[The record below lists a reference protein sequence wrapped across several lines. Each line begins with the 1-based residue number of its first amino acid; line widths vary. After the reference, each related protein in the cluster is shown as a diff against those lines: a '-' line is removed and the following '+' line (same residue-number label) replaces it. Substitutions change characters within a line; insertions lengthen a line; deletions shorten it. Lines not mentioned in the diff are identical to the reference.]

1 MSEEKKSI
9 QEVMEEYD
17 RIHNIPINVSD
28 SIIHA
33 EFVKGMQDKTVG
45 FKVMRG
51 EPYQLTKGAKR
62 TVFNILV
69 MLYTVAPLI
78 LIPLWAYYESNWVLL
93 AGIAVSYLASFAAAR
108 QSKII
113 FLFTLLCIG
122 YWIKSGFHIH
132 DYITFFFFCA
142 LWGYMVFQMAESA
155 QTEYA
160 AQALMDD
167 PDLFNETIAQERII
181 VIRRRDSQGA

>member
-1 MSEEKKSI
+1 MAMSEPKKTI
-9 QEVMEEYD
+9 QETMEEYD
-17 RIHNIPINVSD
+17 RLHNIPINVTE
-28 SIIHA
+28 SITHA

-51 EPYQLTKGAKR
+51 EPYQLTTGAKR

-93 AGIAVSYLASFAAAR
+93 AGIAVSYLASFSAAR

-122 YWIKSGFHIH
+122 YWIRSGFHIH

-160 AQALMDD
+160 AQALMDN
-167 PDLFNETIAQERII
+167 PNLFNEAIAQERII
-181 VIRRRDSQGA
+181 VIRRRDS